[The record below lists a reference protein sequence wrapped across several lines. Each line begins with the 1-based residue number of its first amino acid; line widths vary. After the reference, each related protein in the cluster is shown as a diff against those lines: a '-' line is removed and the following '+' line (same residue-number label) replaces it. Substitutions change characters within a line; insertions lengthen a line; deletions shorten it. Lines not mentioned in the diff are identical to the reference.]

1 MRPWLILLSGLIAA
15 TAHAGWDDELYEN
28 QCHDQAAWDKI
39 DDLLKK
45 VPNDPI
51 VIRTY
56 AMRLGI
62 CRLIEEKKIS
72 LDTGIQV
79 FDIERQRAVME
90 RSMEDAER
98 RKRKKPLSI
107 NDLEPVS

>member
-1 MRPWLILLSGLIAA
+1 MKTPFVLLFLVCGLAIA
-15 TAHAGWDDELYEN
+15 DELDNEAYEN

-45 VPNDPI
+45 VPNDQL
-51 VIRTY
+51 VIRAY

-72 LDTGIQV
+72 LESGVRV
-79 FDIERQRAVME
+79 FDLERQRAVME
-90 RSMEDAER
+90 RSMDEAG
-98 RKRKKPLSI
+98 RKRQKSVPSEEVDPLG
-107 NDLEPVS
+107 

>member
-15 TAHAGWDDELYEN
+15 TAHAGEDDEFYEN
-28 QCHDQAAWDKI
+28 QCHDQAAWAKI

-45 VPNDPI
+45 VPNDHM

-72 LDTGIQV
+72 LENGIRV

-90 RSMEDAER
+90 RSMEESE
-98 RKRKKPLSI
+98 RKRKKPESAE
-107 NDLEPVS
+107 DWEPVS